1 MVTVRGGADWVALV
15 GGRGLRAI
23 RKMGGDRGRGGA
35 IERGRGLVVGRVW
48 VRGGVMEMEVL
59 IGQGWWRGRGLEGI
73 GEKGEGWRRGGAKR
87 KWAWLFGMLEERGG
101 VTEGAW
107 LLGLGGV

>member
-1 MVTVRGGADWVALV
+1 MGVVTVRGGADWVDLV

-35 IERGRGLVVGRVW
+35 IERGRGLVMGRVG
-48 VRGGVMEMEVL
+48 VRGGVMEMDVL
-59 IGQGWWRGRGLEGI
+59 IGQGWWRGRGLE
-73 GEKGEGWRRGGAKR
+73 GEGWRRGGAKR
-87 KWAWLFGMLEERGG
+87 KWAWLSECLRK
-101 VTEGAW
+101 GAG